1 MRRAFYDQMREPI
14 SKIDK
19 EILTWTYRKD
29 EGDNDEPK
37 TLELDAILSGD
48 DDVSKWRERHQL
60 WYAQR

>member
-1 MRRAFYDQMREPI
+1 MREPI

-29 EGDNDEPK
+29 EGDTDKPT
-37 TLELDAILSGD
+37 TLELDTILSAD
-48 DDVSKWRERHQL
+48 DDVSQWRERHQL

>member
-1 MRRAFYDQMREPI
+1 MREPI

-19 EILTWTYRKD
+19 EILTWSYRKD
-29 EGDNDEPK
+29 EDDTEETR

-48 DDVSKWRERHQL
+48 DDVSQWRERHQL

>member
-1 MRRAFYDQMREPI
+1 MRRAFYDVMREPI

-29 EGDNDEPK
+29 EDDTEQPR
-37 TLELDAILSGD
+37 TLDLDAILSTD
-48 DDVSKWRERHQL
+48 DDVSQWRERHQL